1 MKKRLWIPDAFKNTD
16 TGFISILN
24 LEPPEHTMVV
34 NTSGEMIETNMDVIE
49 QTSLAQEGAITA
61 EDISDFSDE
70 M

>member
-34 NTSGEMIETNMDVIE
+34 NTS
-49 QTSLAQEGAITA
+49 
-61 EDISDFSDE
+61 DE